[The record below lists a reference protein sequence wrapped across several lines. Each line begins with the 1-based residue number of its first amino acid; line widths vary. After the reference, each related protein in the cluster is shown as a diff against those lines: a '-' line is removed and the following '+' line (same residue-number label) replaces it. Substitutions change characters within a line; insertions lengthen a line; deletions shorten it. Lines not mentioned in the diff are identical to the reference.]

1 MEVLYFLESARMPI
15 VTEIMSAATYLG
27 AQQVFLAIA
36 MVMLWC
42 VGKRQAYF
50 IFVVSL
56 AGTYI
61 SQFLKLIFCIPRPW
75 VLDPNFSIV
84 ESAREMANG
93 FSFPSGHTQGA
104 VGAFGAIALVTERRW
119 VRIVCIIVILLVPFS
134 RMYLGVH
141 TPLDVGVGFL
151 CAVAMLAV
159 FWPCFKNED
168 RFHASMKYL
177 LAILGVMALAFA
189 IWVHV
194 NAFPANV
201 DAENLTDGMKNAWSL
216 LGCTLGLAIS
226 HFVDEKW
233 LHFEVKA
240 PLLGQVL
247 KVVLGLVLVL
257 GIIQGLKMLFV
268 AIAGGALW
276 TNAIRYGFA
285 VIFACCIWPATFP
298 FFARIGARETQQGAD

>member
-1 MEVLYFLESARMPI
+1 MEVLYFLESIRTPI
-15 VTEIMSAATYLG
+15 VTEFMSAATYLG
-27 AQQVFLAIA
+27 TQLVFLAIA
-36 MVMLWC
+36 IIVLWC

-61 SQFLKLIFCIPRPW
+61 SQFLKLVFCIPRPW

-84 ESAREMANG
+84 ESAREMASG

-119 VRIVCIIVILLVPFS
+119 VRVVCIIVILLVPFS

-141 TPLDVGVGFL
+141 TPLDVGAGFL
-151 CAVAMLAV
+151 CAVAMLAL

-177 LAILGVMALAFA
+177 LVVLSVTAVAFL
-189 IWVHV
+189 IWVYV
-194 NAFPANV
+194 NAFPTNV
-201 DAENLTDGMKNAWSL
+201 DAENLTEGMKNAWSL
-216 LGCTLGLAIS
+216 LGCTLALAIS
-226 HFVDEKW
+226 YFVDEKW
-233 LHFEVKA
+233 LHFDVKA
-240 PLLGQVL
+240 PLPGQIL
-247 KVVLGLVLVL
+247 KVVLGLLLLL
-257 GIIQGLKMLFV
+257 GIIQGLKMLFI

-276 TNAIRYGFA
+276 TNAIRYGLA
-285 VIFACCIWPATFP
+285 VIFACCIWPVTFP
-298 FFARIGARETQQGAD
+298 FFARIGAREAEQGAE